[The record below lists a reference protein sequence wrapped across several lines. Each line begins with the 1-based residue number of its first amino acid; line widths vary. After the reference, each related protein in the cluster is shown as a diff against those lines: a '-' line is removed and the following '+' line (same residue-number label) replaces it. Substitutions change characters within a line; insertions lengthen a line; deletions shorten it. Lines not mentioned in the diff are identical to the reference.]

1 MLEGVNWISN
11 LSGAE
16 ILASRELSTP
26 SLVAQDVVLDRDR
39 PSVPS
44 GYALTWK
51 PFSFFVAIDW
61 RDAKIILA

>member
-1 MLEGVNWISN
+1 MLEGVNLISN

-26 SLVAQDVVLDRDR
+26 SVVAQGVVLDRDR
-39 PSVPS
+39 PSDPS
-44 GYALTWK
+44 GYSLTWK
-51 PFSFFVAIDW
+51 PFNFSVAIDW